1 MTSVSDVKFGTLV
14 LRAGGAGWLRFILW
28 LNPKRSLD
36 RKMVLFSFCRQFSKV
51 CVLTEPAMPAV
62 HALKTCST

>member
-14 LRAGGAGWLRFILW
+14 LRAGGAEWLQFILW

-36 RKMVLFSFCRQFSKV
+36 RKHLFRVCFLCRFLVSAGSFPRYEF
-51 CVLTEPAMPAV
+51 
-62 HALKTCST
+62 

>member
-14 LRAGGAGWLRFILW
+14 LRAGGAEWLQFILW

-51 CVLTEPAMPAV
+51 
-62 HALKTCST
+62 

>member
-28 LNPKRSLD
+28 LNYKIPQKGVIDWLLRENY
-36 RKMVLFSFCRQFSKV
+36 RG
-51 CVLTEPAMPAV
+51 AAV
-62 HALKTCST
+62 F

>member
-36 RKMVLFSFCRQFSKV
+36 RKMVLFRGQSENPV
-51 CVLTEPAMPAV
+51 AV
-62 HALKTCST
+62 HARIL